1 MSMMAYDKFIER
13 INKIEKALNIPLEV
27 HCELIVKD
35 GIADVDTDG
44 DYYAYI
50 DFNNFD
56 KNILLDIAKRSVAD
70 KVLAN
75 ALVKVFQTQKDL
87 VILEFKRK
95 THIEV
100 SSMAYVN
107 MLCVEANI
115 SSFKSSTISK
125 RFLNK
130 LEEYIDS
137 KIKEVV

>member
-1 MSMMAYDKFIER
+1 MSMMTYDKFIER
-13 INKIEKALNIPLEV
+13 ISKIEKVLNIPLEV
-27 HCELIVKD
+27 HCELIVKN
-35 GIADVDTDG
+35 GVADVDTDG

>member
-1 MSMMAYDKFIER
+1 MSMMTYDKFIER
-13 INKIEKALNIPLEV
+13 INKIEKVLNIPLEV

-35 GIADVDTDG
+35 GVADVDTDG

-50 DFNNFD
+50 DFNSFD

-107 MLCVEANI
+107 MLCVKANI

>member
-1 MSMMAYDKFIER
+1 MSMMTYDKFIER
-13 INKIEKALNIPLEV
+13 INKIEKVLNIPLEV

-35 GIADVDTDG
+35 GVADVDTDG